1 MGANNNY
8 YGPTG
13 KQQNS
18 SGLLVLPAGEHSH
31 NKTHKP
37 STKKME
43 IKILLYL
50 LNFGYG
56 LYTFLNI
63 ENVKGWI
70 LFIIGILYGGARVVF
85 YIIKQNQDRR
95 MRELDIQER
104 QKKIA
109 RTRNTT

>member
-8 YGPTG
+8 YGTRG
-13 KQQNS
+13 KQQDS
-18 SGLLVLPAGEHSH
+18 SGLLILPPGEHNH
-31 NKTHKP
+31 NTTHKP
-37 STKKME
+37 FTRKME
-43 IKILLYL
+43 IKVLLYL

-70 LFIIGILYGGARVVF
+70 LFIIGVMYGAARVVF
-85 YIIKQNQDRR
+85 YIIKQNQERR

-109 RTRNTT
+109 RTRNST